1 MSMAVPKTIC
11 CPVCNQA
18 LKNPALEIHQITEIR
33 MTKHRKRILEKL
45 IAAYP
50 RRVERDDIIEAVYF
64 DCAKDGPEWAI
75 HCLYSM
81 VLALNK
87 KLNGYG
93 WQIKG
98 HGKGMGNIPSY
109 QLINISEGAE

>member
-1 MSMAVPKTIC
+1 
-11 CPVCNQA
+11 
-18 LKNPALEIHQITEIR
+18 LKSPSLEIGQITEIR

-64 DCAKDGPEWAI
+64 DCSKDGPEWAYD
-75 HCLYSM
+75 CLYSM
-81 VLALNK
+81 VFALNK

-98 HGKGMGNIPSY
+98 HGKGMGNTPSY
-109 QLINISEGAE
+109 QLINISQEAA

>member
-1 MSMAVPKTIC
+1 MNMAVSKTIC

-18 LKNPALEIHQITEIR
+18 LKNPTLEIHQITEIR

-50 RRVERDDIIEAVYF
+50 RRVGREDIISAVYF
-64 DCAKDGPEWAI
+64 DCSKDGPEWAYQ
-75 HCLYSM
+75 CLYSM

-87 KLNGYG
+87 KLFDHG
-93 WQIKG
+93 WQVKG